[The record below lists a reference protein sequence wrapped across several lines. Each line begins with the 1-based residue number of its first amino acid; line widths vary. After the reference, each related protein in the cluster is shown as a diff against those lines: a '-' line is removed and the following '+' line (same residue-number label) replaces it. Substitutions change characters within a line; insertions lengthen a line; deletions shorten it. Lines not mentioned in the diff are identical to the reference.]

1 MYTETGNAELYA
13 ALAKAQGEIIN
24 AAKNAKNPHF
34 KSDYADLASILDT
47 VKPALSKNGIAVIQG
62 TAFDGSMVTVTTVL
76 ALSGG
81 GSISS
86 EASCVPAKMDGQGI
100 GSATTYLRRYGLA
113 AMTGVAQADLDGEDS
128 KHSTP
133 PAPAVRQ
140 PKVKPNVPQD
150 AVEKVIEAIQAGRGT
165 ADKAI
170 AHWKRKYT
178 ISADLEKLLR
188 ANEPEV
194 AA

>member
-1 MYTETGNAELYA
+1 MNTEHGNAEFYA
-13 ALAKAQGEIIN
+13 AFAKAQGEMSN
-24 AAKNAKNPHF
+24 VMKDSTNPHF
-34 KSDYADLASILDT
+34 KSDYASLASVLDT
-47 VKPALSKNGIAVIQG
+47 VRSVLSKHDIAFFQD
-62 TAFDGSMVTVTTVL
+62 TAFDGSMVTVSTLL
-76 ALSGG
+76 AHKGG
-81 GSISS
+81 GHISCES
-86 EASCVPAKMDGQGI
+86 SCVPKNHNEQGI
-100 GSATTYLRRYGLA
+100 GTATTYMRRYGLS
-113 AMTGVAQADLDGEDS
+113 AMTGVAQADDDGEGS

-133 PAPAVRQ
+133 PAPAIRK
-140 PKVKPNVPQD
+140 PKEKPNVPQD

-178 ISADLEKLLR
+178 ISADLERLLR

>member
-1 MYTETGNAELYA
+1 MYTETGNAELYG
-13 ALAKAQGEIIN
+13 ALAKAQGEITN
-24 AAKNAKNPHF
+24 AAKNSKNPHF

-47 VKPALSKNGIAVIQG
+47 VKPALSKNGIAVIQS

-76 ALSGG
+76 AHSAG

-133 PAPAVRQ
+133 PAPAVRK
-140 PKVKPNVPQD
+140 PKAKPNVPQD

-188 ANEPEV
+188 ENEPEV

>member
-1 MYTETGNAELYA
+1 MYTENGNAELYG
-13 ALAKAQGEIIN
+13 ALAKAQGEITN
-24 AAKNAKNPHF
+24 AAKNSKNPHF

-47 VKPALSKNGIAVIQG
+47 VKPALSKNGIAVIQS

-76 ALSGG
+76 AHSAG

-133 PAPAVRQ
+133 PAPAVRK
-140 PKVKPNVPQD
+140 PKAKPNVPQD

-188 ANEPEV
+188 DNEPEV

>member
-1 MYTETGNAELYA
+1 MYTESGNAELYG

-24 AAKNAKNPHF
+24 AAKNSKNPHF

-47 VKPALSKNGIAVIQG
+47 VKPARSKNGIGVIQG
-62 TAFDGSMVTVTTVL
+62 TAFDGSRVTVTTVL
-76 ALSGG
+76 AHSAG

-140 PKVKPNVPQD
+140 PKAKPNVPQD

-188 ANEPEV
+188 ESEPEV
-194 AA
+194 TA

>member
-1 MYTETGNAELYA
+1 MYTETGNAELYG

-24 AAKNAKNPHF
+24 AAKNSKNPHF

-76 ALSGG
+76 AHSAG

-133 PAPAVRQ
+133 PAPAVRK
-140 PKVKPNVPQD
+140 PKEKPNVPQD

-188 ANEPEV
+188 ENEPEV